1 MQFEVIIDNGHI
13 LNKEQVRTAF
23 ETLKDGTHLVEIEKI
38 PLGRTKAQN
47 NYFHGLIVKYYQN
60 LWRDVKGNFHE
71 VIVKGM
77 LKKMFLTKEIV
88 CQVTGDV
95 EEVVLDTRDLSV
107 NSFDLFIQECRLYYL
122 HETGES
128 IPEPSYYKGSK

>member
-13 LNKEQVRTAF
+13 LNKEKVRTAF
-23 ETLKDGTHLVEIEKI
+23 ETLKDGTHLVEIEKL
-38 PLGRTKAQN
+38 PLRRSKAQN
-47 NYFHGLIVKYYQN
+47 SYFHKVIVKHYQS

-88 CQVTGDV
+88 CQVTGEV

-107 NSFDLFIQECRLYYL
+107 NSFDLFIQECRLWYQ
-122 HETGES
+122 HETGE
-128 IPEPSYYKGSK
+128 ILPETSYYKGSK

>member
-1 MQFEVIIDNGHI
+1 MQFEVIIDNGNI
-13 LNKEQVRTAF
+13 LNKDQVRTAF
-23 ETLKDGTHLVEIEKI
+23 ETLKDGTHFVNIEKL
-38 PLGRTKAQN
+38 PLGRSLAQN
-47 NYFHGLIVKYYQN
+47 RYFHGIIVKYYQN

-77 LKKMFLTKEIV
+77 LKKMFLTKEVV
-88 CQVTGDV
+88 CQVTGEV
-95 EEVVLDTRDLSV
+95 EEVVIDTRDLSV

-128 IPEPSYYKGSK
+128 IPEPRYYKP

>member
-38 PLGRTKAQN
+38 PLVRTKAQN

>member
-13 LNKEQVRTAF
+13 LNKEKVRTAF
-23 ETLKDGTHLVEIEKI
+23 ETLKDGTHLVEIEKL
-38 PLGRTKAQN
+38 PLRRSKAQN
-47 NYFHGLIVKYYQN
+47 SYFHKVIVKHYQS

-88 CQVTGDV
+88 CQVTGEV

-107 NSFDLFIQECRLYYL
+107 NSFDLFIQECRLWYQ
-122 HETGES
+122 HETGE
-128 IPEPSYYKGSK
+128 ILPEPIYYKGSK